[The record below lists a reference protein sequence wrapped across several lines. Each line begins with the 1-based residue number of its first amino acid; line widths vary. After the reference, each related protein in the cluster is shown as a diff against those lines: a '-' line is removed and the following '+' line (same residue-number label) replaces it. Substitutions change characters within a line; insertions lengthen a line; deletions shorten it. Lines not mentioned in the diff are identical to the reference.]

1 MLCHNYMPVVRES
14 NYTPVV
20 RESFGLEASRVMLVK
35 E

>member
-1 MLCHNYMPVVRES
+1 MLCHNYM
-14 NYTPVV
+14 PVV